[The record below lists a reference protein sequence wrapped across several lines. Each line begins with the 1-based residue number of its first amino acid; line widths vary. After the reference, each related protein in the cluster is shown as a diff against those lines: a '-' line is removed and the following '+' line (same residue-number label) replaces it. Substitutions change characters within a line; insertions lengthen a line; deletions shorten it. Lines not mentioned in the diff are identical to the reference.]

1 MNNRSIPYSLRYPS
15 YVFLYLLFLLAISL
29 LFCVQSVYGQTCQFG
44 THIDPSKS
52 TPTLFNCVGPDEMAE
67 AGILSF
73 RHQHDFKQSGQNIK
87 PLKLSEAK
95 YYLNRYHENYNYY
108 NNQAWFQYSKKTF
121 PLAASWYL
129 HGFLQTANLLSLNM
143 LQMFSVSLTISSVFN
158 LGQDTSVEFSR
169 AYDHLTGT
177 SPDPDNWPSVPGR
190 VSGGLTMLLLD
201 LTLEDYFNA
210 NLPKIKALTYPE
222 TVSKFIKSVAITG
235 PLTKAMIG
243 LTREKLI
250 NAGFAEDSSTALA
263 QGGSAAT
270 LGALLSLGTLTGL
283 TSMGIS
289 TEIEKTAQL
298 KQVTDAVADEFVKM
312 TTSQKVTRNVHEQF
326 PRAATVTAAYVTVDA
341 LINTCKVGLNR
352 LELEQTISK
361 DRQDELCM
369 LMVSAT
375 SLAGSWLG
383 LNSDKWVKDGFLGVF
398 VENIAEAG
406 GMHTTGAIMKA
417 AGSLSDEPITR
428 DLLKLTGGTLSF
440 TAFYSKNLAYPDK
453 AFELNSRNGA
463 HLNLVIEGVQIVMS
477 HVIPFTIVSSE
488 LVADLAAERI
498 SGSLYNLSHQVDLLR
513 GKDNEQENSRFNLE
527 NSRYQIPVHGGCF
540 MTPAVGTTTE
550 TYQMNNNCY

>member
-1 MNNRSIPYSLRYPS
+1 MNNRSILYSLRYSS
-15 YVFLYLLFLLAISL
+15 YVFLYLFFLLVLAL
-29 LFCVQSVYGQTCQFG
+29 LYCGQPVYGQTCQFD

-52 TPTLFNCVGPDEMAE
+52 TSAFFNCVGPDEMAD

-73 RHQHDFKQSGQNIK
+73 KHEHDFKQSGQNIK

-95 YYLNRYHENYNYY
+95 YYLNKYHENYNYY
-108 NNQAWFQYSKKTF
+108 NNQTWFQYSKKTF

-129 HGFLQTANLLSLNM
+129 HGLLQTMNLLSLNM
-143 LQMFSVSLTISSVFN
+143 VQMLSISLTVSSVFN
-158 LGQDTSVEFSR
+158 LGQDASVEFSR
-169 AYDHLTGT
+169 AFDHRAGT
-177 SPDPDNWPSVPGR
+177 SPDPDNWPSVSGR
-190 VSGGLTMLLLD
+190 LGGGLTMLLLD
-201 LTLEDYFNA
+201 LTLEGYFNL
-210 NLPKIKALTYPE
+210 NLPKDNAMSYSE

-243 LTREKLI
+243 LAREKLI
-250 NAGFAEDSSTALA
+250 NAGFAEDSSTAMA

-270 LGALLSLGTLTGL
+270 LGALLSLGALTGL

-289 TEIEKTAQL
+289 KKIEKEGKL
-298 KQVTDAVADEFVKM
+298 KKVTDAVADEFVKM
-312 TTSQKVTRNVHEQF
+312 ATSQKVSRYAREQF
-326 PRAATVTAAYVTVDA
+326 PRAATVTVAYVTVDA

-352 LELEQTISK
+352 LELEQTMSQEK
-361 DRQDELCM
+361 QDELCM

-383 LNSDKWVKDGFLGVF
+383 LNSDKWVKDGFLSVF

-406 GMHTTGAIMKA
+406 GMHTTGAIMKV

-428 DLLKLTGGTLSF
+428 DLLKLTAGTLSF
-440 TAFYSKNLAYPDK
+440 AAFYSSNLAHPDK
-453 AFELNSRNGA
+453 AFESNARNGA
-463 HLNLVIEGVQIVMS
+463 HLNVVIEGIPIVMS
-477 HVIPFTIVSSE
+477 HAIPFAIVSSE
-488 LVADLAAERI
+488 LVPDLAAEGI
-498 SGSLYNLSHQVDLLR
+498 SGSLPGLSHRLDLFR
-513 GKDNEQENSRFNLE
+513 DKDNEQENARFNLK

-540 MTPAVGTTTE
+540 MTPTVGTATE